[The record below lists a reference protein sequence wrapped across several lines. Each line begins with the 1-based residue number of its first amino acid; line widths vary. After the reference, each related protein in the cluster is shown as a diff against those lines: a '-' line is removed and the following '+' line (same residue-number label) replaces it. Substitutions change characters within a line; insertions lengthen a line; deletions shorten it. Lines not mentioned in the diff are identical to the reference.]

1 MKKLIVLGAG
11 SAAVAAAAISTA
23 LLGSGIAA
31 AAPDVAGQTYADASA
46 AIEDE
51 GGTPKIAVTVGSFLP
66 QDECVVT
73 NAWDATFLRD
83 TEGEFVHAEEEVMLS
98 LNCNGGHATH
108 NNPGASAASS
118 AGRLSSSAIADAAE
132 AAAEEGAVGETTTDG
147 IPTID
152 GIPCTGR
159 NIGKC
164 LGLAQNASE

>member
-1 MKKLIVLGAG
+1 VNKLIFFGAG
-11 SAAVAAAAISTA
+11 AVGAASLA
-23 LLGSGIAA
+23 LFGAGTAA
-31 AAPDVAGQTYADASA
+31 AAPDVVGQTYEDASA
-46 AIEDE
+46 AIEDD

-73 NAWDATFLRD
+73 NAWDVVFIRD
-83 TEGEFVHAEEEVMLS
+83 DEGEFAHAADEVMLS

-118 AGRLSSSAIADAAE
+118 AGRQSSSAIQDAAE
-132 AAAEEGAVGETTTDG
+132 AAAPEGAVGETTTDG

-159 NIGKC
+159 NIGRC
-164 LGLAQNASE
+164 LGLAQNAAE